1 MDKIVVIPNLV
12 DGDNILKLAQ
22 EKCRIIMPDNCLKL
36 ITVAR
41 LDKEKGIDLLLQK
54 ARVLKRQIKFKW
66 YVIGDGP
73 DRAELE
79 HLREKLNLKDEVDF
93 LGYMKNPYPI
103 MKKCDALVLVSKYEG
118 TPVTIDEAMVL
129 GIGIIAP
136 AIGGI
141 PEQIERYKKSSLLD
155 VSEIKKIILNWDLAE
170 NEQFDYRS
178 SNLERVRKLRQVL

>member
-1 MDKIVVIPNLV
+1 M
-12 DGDNILKLAQ
+12 
-22 EKCRIIMPDNCLKL
+22 
-36 ITVAR
+36 
-41 LDKEKGIDLLLQK
+41 
-54 ARVLKRQIKFKW
+54 
-66 YVIGDGP
+66 
-73 DRAELE
+73 
-79 HLREKLNLKDEVDF
+79 
-93 LGYMKNPYPI
+93 
-103 MKKCDALVLVSKYEG
+103 
-118 TPVTIDEAMVL
+118 TIDEAMVL